1 MVATVKRLRIAAATV
16 EYFEADG
23 YYAPG
28 DPEHRKAS
36 RWYGKAAEQ
45 CGLHNRTVTARA
57 FASVLEGHVPRTDI
71 RLGRLRDGEHQHL
84 PGIDV
89 TFSAPKSFSLEASL
103 YAAPHTRARLRNAH
117 DAAVRAALDLLERE
131 LLQTRG
137 YDRTTR
143 RRPRIAAHGLLAATF
158 RHATNRN
165 LDPQIHTHCVVANMT
180 RNADGEW
187 RSAEF
192 TAAFRAKKLLGAYYR
207 AELRRRVEAIGY
219 ATVPTLVGTVPGFEI
234 AGYPKALLERFS
246 TRRRDLLEWLEA
258 RGLEYTPANAQQA
271 VLATRRRKAEPDR
284 AALAAIWQQR
294 ADGCVGQRD
303 PGAVR
308 RSGAPAPPAPSPLE
322 VTRRAVEHLAERST
336 LFTAH
341 DLRGYALAYGGGRQ
355 TLAEIDAAL
364 AQLQRDRLLLEVPA
378 DGVDRAFTTRGAA
391 AAEREVLALMQGGIG
406 AGKPLVDAGA
416 VADALAA
423 GPLNAGQR
431 AAVETVLLGRDRVVG
446 VQGYAGTG
454 KTTMLREVVRRAAG
468 APLLGLAPSTAAVRV
483 LAREAELPTRTLQW
497 FLVRHGDIA
506 DGTAD
511 ADRLAAARAVHR
523 GGLLI
528 VDEASMIGTTAMVRL
543 LRIADRIGVARVALV
558 GDRRQLRAIE
568 AGQPFRLLQRAG
580 MPTARM
586 TEVLRQRDPSLRTA
600 VEHLI
605 AERPGLAIAE
615 LGSSVLEV
623 GGSADPDAEMGETM
637 ADLWLGLDAEAR
649 ARTLLLA
656 PTHALRGE
664 VHGVI
669 RRRLAEEG
677 VLRGPT
683 LMLDRYVNLHLTRAQ
698 RRELVHYREGDVLV
712 FHQRDYG
719 VGAEAGDAC
728 HVVGIDGERVLLD
741 TPDGRTRRMRPA
753 GRVRYRSELY
763 ETRPIE
769 LRAGDRI
776 RWTRAQQGNGLELD
790 NGSRATVR
798 AIDRT
803 HVHFQADDGAE
814 YALARNEPQLHHL
827 DHAYTSTVHGAQGMT
842 ADFVIAILRA
852 DHGPLVDLRTAYV
865 ELSRARDDAVLLTDD
880 REALGAALDQRSGEE
895 CSALEAL
902 GVELPDPEADVVPA
916 RAAEPGPAAD
926 VAPAIAERPRLF
938 TEAVPWWEF
947 AAAARARGEEPF
959 AAAGCGD
966 AIAPVLALAANTA
979 DALPA
984 GIAWV
989 VSDHRAW
996 RLREE
1001 RERREA
1007 EEAEAR
1013 RRLREERERRKA
1025 EEAEARR
1032 RQQEHE
1038 HHVHQL
1044 AAAGQRLGDAVA
1056 RKLRAVVHAQ
1066 REALRRLGT
1075 AVGRRLHA
1083 AVARRGQADAHV
1095 LQLAERERSALA
1107 DWIRRRSELAAA
1119 MYRKAEPELW
1129 EGPYEYSGKEGDRLL
1144 QPLLQS
1150 LKRDERSGLP
1160 AGTDAVHRETH
1171 ASARTLQ
1178 DALAYDARATMAT
1191 HRLAAHRHRAD
1202 RDGVPWFA
1210 GEQGGAL
1217 QAEIDRLADEARSA
1231 AFAPLVALP
1240 LPLARA
1246 RWEQRRKHRRH
1257 AVARRLVERVSTTLA
1272 ARRTGLGAA
1281 QRSGTWFQGRGRKYR
1296 SWRAE
1301 ADKVVPL
1308 AVEML
1313 GDEARYRTYVDA
1325 DPDDPWS
1332 RPAAGAGPGAGTA
1345 DTGWDAF
1352 RAEVAK
1358 LQDGLRRDDVARDLE
1373 QTRKTLFGTLN
1384 LFRRELAYYR
1394 TGYADFIREL
1404 QQLEPTTLPG
1414 EVPPDFAAVLEDHQA
1429 QAALHGTVTGFV
1441 TSDLPKLEA
1450 WPDDRRNLPRAES
1463 EFKMGDL
1470 DLQAHT
1476 TWTTG
1481 AESLVATA
1489 QTLLNDASYTPHLRE
1504 VQGGAERI
1512 QRALAPV
1519 RQQLTV
1525 DREAKA
1531 VLHDWRVLVERARQ
1545 RRPAGTDQ
1553 RPAAAQDRRDEFAP
1567 FFEKGYDALIERVRA
1582 VDEQTDKLGRRVP
1595 EFEDAL
1601 LEHRL
1606 LAERQQ
1612 HVDLLLE
1619 RIRSHTAKRR
1629 TLLERAA
1636 LYASA
1641 FQTAAP
1647 GDHDRW
1653 EALGI
1658 EAERASAELA
1668 PEADRYDPHVRRN
1681 RLGRSIVRLSRFE
1694 AYASQRLGGLPARHL
1709 LQLHDL
1715 GAAHAAGDTDP
1726 WQALEL
1732 ETLLPA
1738 MRASLPPARNRAV
1751 EPEQART
1758 LAAVQALE
1766 DKTFVRGCPA
1776 LRHDIAEKH
1785 AILEAEAKR
1794 SRVRTGDLPGYR
1806 AGRERAEWM
1815 YERAR
1820 NLLSKPAYWEY
1831 LKRWPECTD
1840 ALHALVSGLMTWR
1853 ITDDSGPMGGTGGRS
1868 REPPQRPQPQRSQE
1882 QGSQEQG
1889 SGSRGRRP
1897 QPTSDDD
1904 PTER

>member
-36 RWYGKAAEQ
+36 RWYGEAAEQ

-57 FASVLEGHVPRTDI
+57 FASVLEGHVPRTDV

-84 PGIDV
+84 PGIDI
-89 TFSAPKSFSLEASL
+89 TFSAPKSFSLEAL
-103 YAAPHTRARLRNAH
+103 VYAPPHTRARLLNAH
-117 DAAVRAALDLLERE
+117 DAAVRAALDLFERE

-143 RRPRIAAHGLLAATF
+143 RRPRVPAHGLLAALF
-158 RHATNRN
+158 RHSTSRN
-165 LDPQIHTHCVVANMT
+165 LDPQVHTHCVIANMT
-180 RNADGEW
+180 RNADGQW

-246 TRRRDLLEWLEA
+246 TRRRDLLKWLED

-406 AGKPLVDAGA
+406 TGQPLADAGA
-416 VADALAA
+416 VADALTA
-423 GPLNAGQR
+423 GPLTAGQR

-543 LRIADRIGVARVALV
+543 LRIADRLGVARVALV

-615 LGSSVLEV
+615 LGSSVIEV
-623 GGSADPDAEMGETM
+623 GGSADPDAEMAETM
-637 ADLWLGLDAEAR
+637 ADLWLALDADAR
-649 ARTLLLA
+649 SRTLLLA
-656 PTHALRGE
+656 PTHALRAE
-664 VHGVI
+664 VHGAI
-669 RRRLAEEG
+669 RRRLADEG
-677 VLRGPT
+677 LLHGPT
-683 LMLDRYVNLHLTRAQ
+683 LMLDRYVNLRLTRAQ

-741 TPDGRTRRMRPA
+741 SPDGRTRRMRPD
-753 GRVRYRSELY
+753 GRVRYRFELY

-776 RWTRAQQGNGLELD
+776 RWTRPQHGNGLELD
-790 NGSRATVR
+790 NGTRATVR

-803 HVHFQADDGAE
+803 HVHFRADDGAE
-814 YALARNEPQLHHL
+814 YELARNEPQLHHL

-902 GVELPDPEADVVPA
+902 GVELPDPEEDVVPA

-938 TEAVPWWEF
+938 AEAVPWWEF

-959 AAAGCGD
+959 AAMGCGD
-966 AIAPVLALAANTA
+966 AIAPVLALAANAA

-984 GIAWV
+984 GIARV
-989 VSDHRAW
+989 VSDHREW

-1013 RRLREERERRKA
+1013 RRR
-1025 EEAEARR
+1025 
-1032 RQQEHE
+1032 QEHE
-1038 HHVHQL
+1038 HHIHQL
-1044 AAAGQRLGDAVA
+1044 VTAGQRLGDAVV

-1066 REALRRLGT
+1066 RVALRRLGA
-1075 AVGRRLHA
+1075 AVGRRLDA
-1083 AVARRGQADAHV
+1083 AVAQRGQADAHV
-1095 LQLAERERSALA
+1095 LQLAEHERSALA
-1107 DWIRRRSELAAA
+1107 DWMQRRSELAAA
-1119 MYRKAEPELW
+1119 RYRNAQPELW
-1129 EGPYEYSGKEGDRLL
+1129 EGPYEYSGKEGGRQL

-1150 LKRDERSGLP
+1150 LERDERSGLP

-1171 ASARTLQ
+1171 DSARTLL
-1178 DALAYDARATMAT
+1178 DALAYDVRATKAT

-1210 GEQGGAL
+1210 GERGAAL
-1217 QAEIDRLADEARSA
+1217 QAEIGRLADEARSA
-1231 AFAPLVALP
+1231 TFAPLVALP
-1240 LPLARA
+1240 FPLARA

-1257 AVARRLVERVSTTLA
+1257 LAARRLVERVSTTLTV
-1272 ARRTGLGAA
+1272 RRAGLDAA
-1281 QRSGTWFQGRGRKYR
+1281 QRSGTWFQGRGRKYP

-1308 AVEML
+1308 AVKML

-1332 RPAAGAGPGAGTA
+1332 KPAAGARPGAGTA
-1345 DTGWDAF
+1345 VTDTGWDAF
-1352 RAEVAK
+1352 RAAVAE
-1358 LQDGLRRDDVARDLE
+1358 LQDGLRRDNVARKLE
-1373 QTRKTLFGTLN
+1373 ETRKTPFGTFSRLG
-1384 LFRRELAYYR
+1384 RRPAYYR

-1414 EVPPDFAAVLEDHQA
+1414 EVPPDFAAVLNEHRT
-1429 QAALHGTVTGFV
+1429 QAALHGTVTDFV

-1450 WPDDRRNLPRAES
+1450 WPDDRRNLSRADS
-1463 EFKMGDL
+1463 EFQMGDL

-1476 TWTTG
+1476 AWTTG
-1481 AESLVATA
+1481 AERLVATA
-1489 QTLLNDASYTPHLRE
+1489 RPLLDDAWYTPHLRE
-1504 VQGGAERI
+1504 VQGAAERI

-1519 RQQLTV
+1519 RQQLDV

-1553 RPAAAQDRRDEFAP
+1553 RPAAAQDRRDEDAP

-1582 VDEQTDKLGRRVP
+1582 VDEQTEKLGRRVP
-1595 EFEDAL
+1595 EFAEAL
-1601 LEHRL
+1601 AKHPP
-1606 LAERQQ
+1606 LAATRQ
-1612 HVDLLLE
+1612 HVDRLLE
-1619 RIRSHTAKRR
+1619 RIRSRTAERR

-1636 LYASA
+1636 RYASA

-1647 GDHDRW
+1647 RDHDRW

-1658 EAERASAELA
+1658 EAERASGELA
-1668 PEADRYDPHVRRN
+1668 AEAGPYDLHVRHN
-1681 RLGRSIVRLSRFE
+1681 PLGWSIVRHSRFE
-1694 AYASQRLGGLPARHL
+1694 AYASQRLGALPARHL

-1726 WQALEL
+1726 WQTREL
-1732 ETLLPA
+1732 GTQLTA
-1738 MRASLPPARNRAV
+1738 MRASLPPARTRAI

-1758 LAAVQALE
+1758 LAACEALE
-1766 DKTFVRGCPA
+1766 DKIFVRGCPA
-1776 LRHDIAEKH
+1776 LRQDIAEKH
-1785 AILEAEAKR
+1785 ATLEDEAKR
-1794 SRVRTGDLPGYR
+1794 SRRRIGDLPGYR
-1806 AGRERAEWM
+1806 AWRKRAEWIHKG
-1815 YERAR
+1815 AQ
-1820 NLLSKPAYWEY
+1820 NLLSKPACLEY
-1831 LKRWPECTD
+1831 SERWPECAD
-1840 ALHALVSGLMTWR
+1840 DLHALVSGLRTWL

-1868 REPPQRPQPQRSQE
+1868 RETPQRPQPQRSQE
-1882 QGSQEQG
+1882 QGSQEQGPQERG